1 MIKIR
6 LARRGRVH
14 KPIYSIVA
22 TDSRSARDGRCL
34 EQLGQY
40 NPSATEVLIDVKIDK
55 IAAWVDK
62 GAVLSDTIK
71 SLFRKNNIKIEL
83 KK

>member
-14 KPIYSIVA
+14 TPIYSIVA
-22 TDSRSARDGRCL
+22 IDSRSARDSRCL

-40 NPSATEVLIDVKIDK
+40 VPTEKEVLKNVKAEQIS
-55 IAAWVDK
+55 AWVDK
-62 GAVLSDTIK
+62 GAVLSDTVK
-71 SLFRKNNIKIEL
+71 SLFKKNNIKI
-83 KK
+83 